1 VVSNKRAREV
11 ERERYERQQQRRAQQ
26 RAKTHQRNRVAGTV
40 AVVLAFVAVGGAVVL
55 ISLNSGGSDNASPSG
70 SGSTSV
76 SPSTVASGSA
86 NPEATSLTGVTK
98 ATCTTP
104 VAGSPGTKQYSSA
117 PSASF
122 PTGAAVAATLK
133 TTCGNIP
140 MALDAAKAPATV
152 ASFVSLAAAGYFD
165 HTKCH
170 RLTTAGIYVL
180 QCGDPTGSGS
190 GGPGYTLPDEN
201 LPSPSGSASG
211 AATVLYPAGTVAMAN
226 TGSPHTGGSQF
237 FLVYQDT
244 QLGPSYTVFGQM
256 TAAGL
261 ATVRSIAKGGV
272 QGGAQDGPPALN
284 VVINSVGV
292 VGVGAGAVGSP

>member
-1 VVSNKRAREV
+1 MVSNKRAREV
-11 ERERYERQQQRRAQQ
+11 ERERYARQQQRRAQR
-26 RAKTHQRNRVAGTV
+26 RAKSHQRNRMAGV
-40 AVVLAFVAVGGAVVL
+40 IAVVLAVVAVSGAVWL
-55 ISLNSGGSDNASPSG
+55 IQANSGGTDNASPAG

-76 SPSTVASGSA
+76 SPSTDVSGSA
-86 NPEATSLTGVTK
+86 APEATSLTGVTK

-122 PTGAAVAATLK
+122 PTGATVAATLK

-140 MALDAAKAPATV
+140 MSLNAAKAPATV

-170 RLTTAGIYVL
+170 RLTTSGIYVL
-180 QCGDPTGSGS
+180 QCGDPTGTGS

-201 LPSPSGSASG
+201 LPSASGGSA

-226 TGSPHTGGSQF
+226 TGQPHTGGSQF

-244 QLGPSYTVFGQM
+244 QLGPSYTVFGTM

-272 QGGAQDGPPALN
+272 KGGAADGPPALN
-284 VVINSVGV
+284 VIINSVGV